1 MLVEAKGEAGFVK
14 DYLKHK
20 IEESYGSLKRKAA
33 KAIQAALK
41 DQQNRGLC
49 ISIYKIPI
57 YAKELL
63 IQVTNFFWSVFE
75 KSFDN
80 DWWFVFEIIQFCV
93 YNRGSY
99 LQPVNDISK

>member
-41 DQQNRGLC
+41 DNQNRGLC
-49 ISIYKIPI
+49 
-57 YAKELL
+57 L
-63 IQVTNFFWSVFE
+63 SVC
-75 KSFDN
+75 KTPN
-80 DWWFVFEIIQFCV
+80 YI
-93 YNRGSY
+93 
-99 LQPVNDISK
+99 

>member
-41 DQQNRGLC
+41 DHQNRGLC
-49 ISIYKIPI
+49 
-57 YAKELL
+57 LL
-63 IQVTNFFWSVFE
+63 ICKTPNYME
-75 KSFDN
+75 KKKKEFKRLI
-80 DWWFVFEIIQFCV
+80 FVFEMIQCQV
-93 YNRGSY
+93 
-99 LQPVNDISK
+99 